1 MKQIISWLKY
11 LLLLIIPLLVIIY
24 QQNIAKNI
32 YCSDPDYA
40 YILNGLNLNI
50 HKLPLYS
57 DHPGVPLTMLS
68 AIGIRIIYWF
78 SGSTMD
84 IQSDVLTN
92 PAYYEIWLQLILFLL
107 IIAVTIFTGYYIYK
121 TTKNIYLGIIS
132 QAIPYL
138 FSTSLAVSSTTFMPD
153 SMLIIILHLF
163 LILIVQYIYKIINK
177 EDTTKEN
184 WLFPILCGLALS
196 IKIIILPI
204 LVLPIILLG
213 MNVKKIFHFSSI
225 TVLSFIVFT
234 LPIIKQYPN
243 MLQWFLSLFTHSGIY
258 GKGSATIID
267 PETYFKNILFIITNN
282 HLMTILM
289 ILSLIFLFFFYYLKR
304 KGKFQIN
311 DIFYKLFIASLI
323 AQLLSILIVSKTFDG
338 KSYYLIVTYS
348 LTALSFVISTI
359 ILIQYLKLSKLNIA
373 IILTCFLAFSILTNL
388 KNYKDDFLS
397 RSMTKNECLEVQLF
411 INSHSN
417 YNVITNNAF
426 SLNKNYALLFG
437 LAFSRVHE
445 EKLMQLYPNVYFYN
459 VIPGKFTN
467 WYKEIPAEQIFK
479 NGKALLVDNYLNDEE
494 KANFQNKGY
503 TMKLV
508 FSNRIK
514 AVYELTGSNG
524 QQNNANYE
532 TLIKNK
538 IKLIYSDKKWL
549 TIIKEKAQ
557 KKGIS
562 LDSMVYL
569 DAKWM
574 IDTYGK

>member
-11 LLLLIIPLLVIIY
+11 LPLLIIPLLVIIY
-24 QQNIAKNI
+24 QQNITKNI

-40 YILNGLNLNI
+40 YILNGLNLNM

-92 PAYYEIWLQLILFLL
+92 PAYYEIRLQLILFLL
-107 IIAVTIFTGYYIYK
+107 IIAITIFTGYYIYK
-121 TTKNIYLGIIS
+121 TTKNIYLGIVS

-153 SMLIIILHLF
+153 AMLIIILHLF
-163 LILIVQYIYKIINK
+163 LILIVQYVYKTINK
-177 EDTTKEN
+177 KDTTKEN

-196 IKIIILPI
+196 VKIIILPI

-213 MNVKKIFHFSSI
+213 MNIKKILHFSGI
-225 TVLSFIVFT
+225 TIFSFIIFT
-234 LPIIKQYPN
+234 LPIIKQYPH

-258 GKGSATIID
+258 GKGSATIIN

-289 ILSLIFLFFFYYLKR
+289 MLSLIFLFFFYYLKR
-304 KGKFQIN
+304 KGKLPIN
-311 DIFYKLFIASLI
+311 GILHKLLIASI
-323 AQLLSILIVSKTFDG
+323 ITQILSILIVSKTFDG
-338 KSYYLIVTYS
+338 KSYYLIVTYT
-348 LTALSFVISTI
+348 LTALSFVILAI

-397 RSMTKNECLEVQLF
+397 RSMTKNECFEVQQF
-411 INSHSN
+411 IDSHSN
-417 YNVITNNAF
+417 YNIITNNAF

-445 EKLMQLYPNVYFYN
+445 EKLMQLYPNAYFYN

-467 WYKEIPAEQIFK
+467 WYKEIPSEQIFK

-503 TMKLV
+503 LIKLL

-514 AVYELTGSNG
+514 AVYEING
-524 QQNNANYE
+524 AINPQEKANYE
-532 TLIKNK
+532 VLIKDK
-538 IKLIYSDKKWL
+538 MKSIYNDEKWL
-549 TIIKEKAQ
+549 NVIKEKAQ